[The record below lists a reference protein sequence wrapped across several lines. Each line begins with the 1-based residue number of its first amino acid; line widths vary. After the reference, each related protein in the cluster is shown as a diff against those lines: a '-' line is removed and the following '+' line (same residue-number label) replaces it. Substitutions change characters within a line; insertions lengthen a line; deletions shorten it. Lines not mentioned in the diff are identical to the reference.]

1 MRYFIKMKGLKKFG
15 VLNVESFPNKEKQ
28 DVIVLKYDK
37 FI

>member
-1 MRYFIKMKGLKKFG
+1 MRFFIKMKGLKKFG
-15 VLNVESFPNKEKQ
+15 LLNVKPFPNKEKQ